1 MSSRGRLEIER
12 KWLLAAPPSEEDL
25 RALGA
30 ESLRIEQMY
39 LLGTPEAP
47 VRRVRRTVHGDRV
60 EYTYTEKRMLSG
72 IVRIEGEVAIP
83 EADYR
88 RLLEEADPS
97 RGPIRKTR
105 HVFAY
110 AGNTLEVD
118 VFDRPPDL
126 AVLEI
131 EFDRSDAPAPELPA
145 CLQVVRDVSED
156 PAYLN
161 VTLARLAAP
170 AAG

>member
-1 MSSRGRLEIER
+1 MSSGRLEIER
-12 KWLLAAPPSEEDL
+12 KWLLAAAPSEDDL

-30 ESLRIEQMY
+30 EPLLIDQVY
-39 LLGTPEAP
+39 LVGTPEAP
-47 VRRVRRTVHGDRV
+47 VRRIRRTVHQDRV
-60 EYTYTEKRMLSG
+60 EHTYTEKRMLSG
-72 IVRIEGEVAIP
+72 TVRVEGEI
-83 EADYR
+83 EISESEYR
-88 RLLEEADPS
+88 RLLEQADPS

-105 HVFAY
+105 HVFTY

-118 VFDRPPDL
+118 VFHQPPGL

-131 EFDRSDAPAPELPA
+131 EFDRSDAPVPELPA

-161 VTLARLAAP
+161 VNLARSTVPAP
-170 AAG
+170 S